1 LQEVMGDQKAIA
13 RLKEHLTTKDL
24 KLYWGTA
31 TTGQPHVGYFV
42 PMTKIAEF
50 LRAGCQVTI
59 LFADLHAYLDSMK
72 APWELLRHRTQYYEH
87 IIKAMLETLNVPLD
101 KLRFIRG
108 TDFQLS
114 REYTLDVYKLCSVT
128 TERNAMHAGAEVVKQ
143 VASPFMSGLLYP
155 LLQALD
161 EQYLGVDAQ
170 FGGVDQRK
178 IFAFAEEYLP
188 TIGYQKR
195 FHLMNPMV
203 PGLMGDKMSS
213 SDPKSKIG
221 LLDTEEEIK
230 KKIKV
235 AFAEP
240 GKVEGNGLLAFAKMV
255 LFPLNELKEIKTF
268 VINRP
273 EKFGGPITFT
283 SYQELETAYASNA
296 LFPKDLK
303 DGIVDVINKLLDPIR
318 QKFKDPKLIEIT
330 NLAYPPEVQDKK
342 KAGKQKDKGEKKEK
356 GEKGEKGKKGK
367 KEGKPSE
374 GSSEAKQEEKKIDE
388 QSEAEKGAKGEAQ
401 KEPKKQQKK
410 EKREKTEEKKEE
422 KTEEKKEEKKE
433 ENQTENQK
441 EKQKGKQKDK
451 QKQKKEEN
459 KEGEKSKET
468 DVGGEKDKGAE
479 SKKENKKNKKEDGA
493 GGEARAQKK
502 GGKKEGQ
509 KEEGKE
515 EGKKEGQSEE
525 GKKEAQKEEGKGEG
539 KEEGKKDTKGGKKK
553 GNEDKGNKGKKGEE
567 GKKEEG
573 KKEEGGKKNEEGGK
587 KEQGKKKGAQ
597 EKVKKVEQ
605 EADV

>member
-303 DGIVDVINKLLDPIR
+303 DGIVDAINKLLDPIR

-342 KAGKQKDKGEKKEK
+342 KAGKQKDKGEKEK